1 MQRDQALELIR
12 RTGVIAILRAERTDR
27 LLQAAEAIRAGGVQ
41 AIEVSLTTPGAL
53 EVITEAT
60 RRAGDDLLFG
70 AGTVLDAETARAAI
84 LAGAQFVV
92 APTLDPATIALCRRY
107 SIPAIPGAYTP
118 TEVLA
123 AWQAG
128 ADLVKVFP
136 ASVGGPDWIRA
147 LKGPLPQVQ
156 LVPVGG
162 VTLSNAGAFI
172 RAGAAALGVG
182 SALAAPRLIEQGDF
196 ATLTARAQAFADAIA
211 EARAH

>member
-1 MQRDQALELIR
+1 MQRDQALDLIR
-12 RTGVIAILRAERTDR
+12 RTGVIAILRAERPDR

-53 EVITEAT
+53 GTIAEAT
-60 RRAGDDLLFG
+60 RRAAPDLLYG

-84 LAGAQFVV
+84 LAGAQFIV

-107 SIPAIPGAYTP
+107 GILAIPGAYTP
-118 TEVLA
+118 SEVLA

-136 ASVGGPDWIRA
+136 ASVGGPDLIRA

-172 RAGAAALGVG
+172 RAGAAALGAG
-182 SALAAPRLIEQGDF
+182 NALADPALIEQGDF
-196 ATLTARAQAFADAIA
+196 AALTARARAFADAVA
-211 EARAH
+211 QARAA